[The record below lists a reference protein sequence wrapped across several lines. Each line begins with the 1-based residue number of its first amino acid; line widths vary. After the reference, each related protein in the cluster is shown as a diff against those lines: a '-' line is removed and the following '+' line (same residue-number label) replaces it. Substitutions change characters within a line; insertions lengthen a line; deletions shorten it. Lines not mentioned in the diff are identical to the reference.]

1 MAEDDRTRRWGK
13 LERYETASDTIQVL
27 RVSIAEVRNAP
38 RDPEARRRLRALAAE
53 HGLWD
58 QLAVLLGDEARAATK
73 HPERAAAFYE
83 ELADVYENL
92 DQPLETIA
100 AMEKVAALDPRNVE
114 RLDRLAWLYRRAG
127 AWQRAAETFER
138 VGELAEDDRARAAL
152 RAAGKLYRDHGRLD
166 RAAAIYELI
175 VARRPG
181 DTEAW
186 RALDDLLS
194 SLGRWPELAEV
205 RGRRAS
211 LAESGVEK
219 AALLRSQARALEQAG
234 EQQEAAA
241 AVAQAARHAPDNL
254 SGMVDY
260 AEVLARSGQGREAA
274 DILRARVTDAIERG
288 VPSDDV
294 AALRLRLAGILEDVG
309 DRAAATAVLEELLAA
324 TPEYLPALERIT
336 AAAATDPDPRVHG
349 AALLRYAAAL
359 PDGAD
364 ASSYIVAAAHRFR
377 EGGDHKGAVR
387 ALERACEMHPDDEEL
402 RTDLDDARMAQSVER
417 ATSEAADGDQQSA
430 ERRLRALLQQQP
442 QHLGAHLALAQIL
455 ARGKKLDAAAEH
467 LREALANAPDHT
479 PGEKLAPLVFEFSRV
494 MARLGDTDESH
505 QLLHE
510 AHRLD
515 RKSLPI
521 TLALGESCF
530 ARKLWRQAALHL
542 GALADH
548 PDVARYK
555 AEVAVGL
562 VHAAQAET
570 RALRPANAHAHYERA
585 IAIDPACGPAWHA
598 LAEVAIEKGDLARA
612 AECLENEANA
622 TTNPRDRL
630 RLFDALGD
638 MALDV
643 LGDPARAERCWIAVA
658 SEGSPTV
665 LNKLLALQRKRGA
678 AERAETCVALA
689 SVLIEPRRIKELT
702 EEAAEAFA
710 ARGEL
715 DRAAV
720 LAGDLMQ
727 RHPRDL
733 DAVACA
739 TAVVMKAGDAQRAA
753 GWLRPALAAWEAGGA
768 ESDPRRAD
776 LWRRLG
782 DAERDLGNEHAALE
796 AYRKAVVAAPESDG
810 ALAARRGLVEL
821 ASTTGRPQD
830 SALFALVE
838 ASQDPFDVLAWARNL
853 ARGGETDDARAA
865 YELALGLDARLTA
878 DDEKFFGA
886 HEPRAM
892 ASDESYATLLDAA
905 TRKAL
910 IDDEDESGIGELMDV
925 LADAYA
931 MVAPSANAAL
941 VDANL
946 MEAKR
951 VAASSAAAAV
961 AMYPQIVKLLG
972 GPATLLYT
980 APGTEKSDST
990 LLLSH
995 PPVVVLSS
1003 GLISERAESR
1013 SEIQLDRD
1021 AALRFALGRTVEWSR
1036 PRRIFATEPD
1046 AFKRMIAGLQHAF
1059 GPPGERRADREI
1071 AGTGERLR
1079 SKLSVAQRKA
1089 MTERLAAAGRLDPD
1103 AYIAACHRAGTRA
1116 GLIACCNATWAMR
1129 LSRTD
1134 EGKSAVAKLATSPK
1148 YLALR
1153 RALRGSATDVETNPF
1168 NRSV

>member
-13 LERYETASDTIQVL
+13 LERYDTASDTIQVL
-27 RVSIAEVRNAP
+27 RVSIAEVRSAP
-38 RDPEARRRLRALAAE
+38 RDPEARRRLRAIAAE

-58 QLAVLLGDEARAATK
+58 QLAVLLGDEARAATN

-83 ELADVYENL
+83 ELADVHENL

-100 AMEKVAALDPRNVE
+100 AMEKVVALDPHNVD

-127 AWQRAAETFER
+127 ASLRAAETFER
-138 VGELAEDDRARAAL
+138 VGELAHDDRARAAL
-152 RAAGKLYRDHGRLD
+152 RAAGKLYRESGRLD
-166 RAAAIYELI
+166 RAAAHYELI

-181 DTEAW
+181 DAEAW

-194 SLGRWPELAEV
+194 ALGRWHELAEV
-205 RGRRAS
+205 RGARAAR
-211 LAESGVEK
+211 AESGVEK

-234 EQQEAAA
+234 AQQEAAA
-241 AVAQAARHAPDNL
+241 AVAQAAQHAPDNL

-288 VPSDDV
+288 VPRDDV
-294 AALRLRLAGILEDVG
+294 AALRLRLAGILEDIG
-309 DRAAATAVLEELLAA
+309 DRPAANAALEELLAA
-324 TPEYLPALERIT
+324 APEYLPALERIT

-364 ASSYIVAAAHRFR
+364 ASMYIVAAAHRFR
-377 EGGDHKGAVR
+377 EAGDHKAAVR
-387 ALERACEMHPDDEEL
+387 ALERATEMRPDDDAV
-402 RTDLDDARMAQSVER
+402 RRDLDVARTELSVER
-417 ATSEAADGDQQSA
+417 ATLDAGEGDQQGA

-442 QHLGAHLALAQIL
+442 QHLGAHLALAQVFVR
-455 ARGKKLDAAAEH
+455 AKKLDAAAEH
-467 LREALANAPDHT
+467 LREALASAPEDT
-479 PGEKLAPLVFEFSRV
+479 PGDKLAPLVFEFSRV
-494 MARLGDTDESH
+494 MARLGDEDESH

-515 RKSLPI
+515 RTSLPI

-530 ARKLWRQAALHL
+530 QRKLWRQASLHL

-548 PDVARYK
+548 PDAGRYRAGVAL
-555 AEVAVGL
+555 GL
-562 VHAAQAET
+562 VKAAQAET
-570 RALRPANAHAHYERA
+570 RALRPANAMAHYTRA
-585 IAIDPACGPAWHA
+585 VELDPACAPAWHA
-598 LAEVAIEKGDLARA
+598 LAEVAIEKGDLARG
-612 AECLENEANA
+612 AECLEKEANA
-622 TTNPRDRL
+622 TKAPRDRL

-643 LGDPARAERCWIAVA
+643 LGDPERAERCWVAVA
-658 SEGSPTV
+658 GEGSPAV
-665 LNKLLALQRKRGA
+665 LTKLLALQRKRGA

-689 SVLIEPRRIKELT
+689 SVLAEPRRIKELT

-715 DRAAV
+715 GRASA
-720 LAGDLMQ
+720 LAAELMQ

-739 TAVVMKAGDAQRAA
+739 TAVALKAGDAQRAA
-753 GWLRPALAAWEAGGA
+753 GWLRPALAAWDAGGA
-768 ESDPRRAD
+768 EADPRRAD

-821 ASTTGRPQD
+821 ASTTGRPQE

-838 ASQDPFDVLAWARNL
+838 AQQDPFDVLAWARNL

-878 DDEKFFGA
+878 DDEKFFAA

-892 ASDESYATLLDAA
+892 ASDEGYATLLDQA
-905 TRKAL
+905 TRSSL
-910 IDDEDESGIGELMDV
+910 IDDEDESPIGDLMDV
-925 LADAYA
+925 IADAYA

-946 MEAKR
+946 MDARR
-951 VAASSAAAAV
+951 VAASNAAAAV
-961 AMYPQIVKLLG
+961 AMYPQIIKLLG

-980 APGTEKSDST
+980 IDERKGDVRV
-990 LLLSH
+990 LLSH
-995 PPVVVLSS
+995 PPIVVLPAGVASA
-1003 GLISERAESR
+1003 RAESR
-1013 SEIQLDRD
+1013 AEINLDRD
-1021 AALRFALGRTVEWSR
+1021 AALRFVLGRVAEWSR
-1036 PRRIFATEPD
+1036 PRRVFAMTD
-1046 AFKRMIAGLQHAF
+1046 AEAFQRMIAGLQHAF
-1059 GPPGERRADREI
+1059 GPGTDKTADRETT
-1071 AGTGERLR
+1071 GTAERLR

-1089 MTERLAAAGRLDPD
+1089 MTERLAAAGRLDAA
-1103 AYIAACHRAGTRA
+1103 AYIAACRRAGDRA
-1116 GLIACCNATWAMR
+1116 GLVACCNATWAMR
-1129 LSRTD
+1129 LATEDGRA
-1134 EGKSAVAKLATSPK
+1134 AVAKLAASPK

-1153 RALRGSATDVETNPF
+1153 RALRGSGGDVDTNPF
-1168 NRSV
+1168 QRSV